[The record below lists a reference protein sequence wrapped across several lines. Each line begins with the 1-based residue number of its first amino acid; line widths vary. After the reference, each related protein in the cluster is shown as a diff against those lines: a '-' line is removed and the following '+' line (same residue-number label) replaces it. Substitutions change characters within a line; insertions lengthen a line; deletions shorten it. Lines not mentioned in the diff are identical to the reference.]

1 MMTSP
6 QYKEKELK
14 IMRALMALLSSGMNI
29 SDIKTSDIAD
39 AAGIGKGTLYNYFK
53 TKEEIISKTIIYSI
67 EVELSEIFRR
77 MSEAEGFRGKCYSI
91 LESVRKIIA
100 NENSDFH
107 LMLFHVGG
115 KEMQQFFGGDMSFI
129 RKYLSMIFDQTMQ
142 LSRLGVREGLIL
154 PSEDTEY
161 VYSAFAAAL
170 MSFVHARCR
179 MEHEQPAAISAAMD
193 NAYKLLLKA
202 LN

>member
-1 MMTSP
+1 M
-6 QYKEKELK
+6 
-14 IMRALMALLSSGMNI
+14 
-29 SDIKTSDIAD
+29 
-39 AAGIGKGTLYNYFK
+39 
-53 TKEEIISKTIIYSI
+53 
-67 EVELSEIFRR
+67 ELSEIFRR
-77 MSEAEGFRGKCYSI
+77 MSEADGFRAKCYSI

-100 NENSDFH
+100 NEISDFH
-107 LMLFHVGG
+107 LMLFNVGG

-129 RKYLSMIFDQTMQ
+129 RRYLSMIFDQTMQ
-142 LSRLGVREGLIL
+142 LARLGVREGLIL

-179 MEHEQPAAISAAMD
+179 MEHEQPAVTSAAMD